1 MKKKL
6 AFRIM
11 LPLIILLISGYGSVL
26 LANFDGYHDNFSET
40 DGFSIN
46 QTNFFQHNLV
56 DAFVIKKEQPF
67 SKRNYI
73 KLRAIDNEVD
83 EDEVDTSDN
92 QLVSN
97 NYFANFYRSLSSSDK
112 LINFKETATFQTVF
126 YYLTTYKK
134 YVLFQVFRI

>member
-1 MKKKL
+1 
-6 AFRIM
+6 M
-11 LPLIILLISGYGSVL
+11 LPLIILLVSGYGSVL
-26 LANFDGYHDNFSET
+26 LANFDGHHGNFSET
-40 DGFSIN
+40 NTCSIN

-56 DAFVIKKEQPF
+56 DDLLIKKEQPL

-73 KLRAIDNEVD
+73 KLRATDNEVD
-83 EDEVDTSDN
+83 EDEVQTSDN

-112 LINFKETATFQTVF
+112 LINFKETANFQTVF